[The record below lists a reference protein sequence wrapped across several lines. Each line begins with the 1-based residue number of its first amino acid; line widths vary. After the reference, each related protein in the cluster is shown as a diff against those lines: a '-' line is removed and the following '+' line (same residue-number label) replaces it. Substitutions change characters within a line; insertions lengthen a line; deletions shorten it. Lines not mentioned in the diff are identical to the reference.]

1 MSAFCG
7 FGLGFILSDVFRIP
21 KYPVSKAIKSLGKRK
36 NKQISRLEIW
46 LGDFSNLIASKL
58 RLNEYKRL
66 QLKADLESADM
77 TLSPEQYVGNAI
89 VKSVLVA
96 VLAIPF
102 LFFAPLISLVMIIIA
117 IAVYVGEYGKV
128 GKIIREKRRK
138 IEYELPRLVSSID
151 KTLIHSRDVLGILDS
166 YREHAGEELRRELEI
181 TVADM
186 RSGNYEVALTRLE
199 SRVGSSMMSD
209 VTRGL
214 ISVIRGD
221 KTDVYWGNLVLKFSD
236 YQRTLLKTEANKAPK
251 RVRKLSMALLFC
263 FMLVYVV
270 VIGQVLSG
278 SAVLFGRDVRM
289 KMIRSIFK
297 NKRGE
302 SYVDVAI
309 TVMIVAF
316 VLVFSVNIVSIVALN
331 QNVKIMSDQIIDY
344 ATRNGTTDIGDYVKT
359 LRENS
364 GIDFACSFAGTDYLS
379 GQKVQL
385 GDVIRCKLTY
395 RVSIFGFGD
404 AVFPVTVQADS
415 QGISQVYWK

>member
-1 MSAFCG
+1 MIQLLVSAFCG

-36 NKQISRLEIW
+36 NKQTSRLEIW
-46 LGDFSNLIASKL
+46 LGDFSNFIASKL

-117 IAVYVGEYGKV
+117 IAVYVGEYKKV

-270 VIGQVLSG
+270 VIGQVLLSSWG
-278 SAVLFGRDVRM
+278 GMFG
-289 KMIRSIFK
+289 
-297 NKRGE
+297 
-302 SYVDVAI
+302 
-309 TVMIVAF
+309 
-316 VLVFSVNIVSIVALN
+316 
-331 QNVKIMSDQIIDY
+331 
-344 ATRNGTTDIGDYVKT
+344 
-359 LRENS
+359 
-364 GIDFACSFAGTDYLS
+364 
-379 GQKVQL
+379 
-385 GDVIRCKLTY
+385 
-395 RVSIFGFGD
+395 
-404 AVFPVTVQADS
+404 
-415 QGISQVYWK
+415 

>member
-1 MSAFCG
+1 MKLLIQLLVSAFCG

-36 NKQISRLEIW
+36 NKQTSRLEIW
-46 LGDFSNLIASKL
+46 LGDFSNFIASKL

-117 IAVYVGEYGKV
+117 IAVYVGEYKKV

-166 YREHAGEELRRELEI
+166 YREHSGEELRRELEI

-270 VIGQVLSG
+270 VIGQVLLSSLG
-278 SAVLFGRDVRM
+278 GMFG
-289 KMIRSIFK
+289 
-297 NKRGE
+297 
-302 SYVDVAI
+302 
-309 TVMIVAF
+309 
-316 VLVFSVNIVSIVALN
+316 
-331 QNVKIMSDQIIDY
+331 
-344 ATRNGTTDIGDYVKT
+344 
-359 LRENS
+359 
-364 GIDFACSFAGTDYLS
+364 
-379 GQKVQL
+379 
-385 GDVIRCKLTY
+385 
-395 RVSIFGFGD
+395 
-404 AVFPVTVQADS
+404 
-415 QGISQVYWK
+415 

>member
-1 MSAFCG
+1 MKLLIQLLVSAFCG

-117 IAVYVGEYGKV
+117 IAVYVGEYRKV

-199 SRVGSSMMSD
+199 SRIGSSMMSD

-270 VIGQVLSG
+270 VIGQVLLSSLG
-278 SAVLFGRDVRM
+278 GMFG
-289 KMIRSIFK
+289 
-297 NKRGE
+297 
-302 SYVDVAI
+302 
-309 TVMIVAF
+309 
-316 VLVFSVNIVSIVALN
+316 
-331 QNVKIMSDQIIDY
+331 
-344 ATRNGTTDIGDYVKT
+344 
-359 LRENS
+359 
-364 GIDFACSFAGTDYLS
+364 
-379 GQKVQL
+379 
-385 GDVIRCKLTY
+385 
-395 RVSIFGFGD
+395 
-404 AVFPVTVQADS
+404 
-415 QGISQVYWK
+415 

>member
-1 MSAFCG
+1 MKILIQLLVSAFCG

-46 LGDFSNLIASKL
+46 LGDFSNFIASKL

-89 VKSVLVA
+89 VKSVLIA

-117 IAVYVGEYGKV
+117 IAVYVGEYRKV

-151 KTLIHSRDVLGILDS
+151 KTLNHSRDVLGILDS

-236 YQRTLLKTEANKAPK
+236 YQRMLLKTEANKAPK

-270 VIGQVLSG
+270 VIGQVLLSSLG
-278 SAVLFGRDVRM
+278 GMFG
-289 KMIRSIFK
+289 
-297 NKRGE
+297 
-302 SYVDVAI
+302 
-309 TVMIVAF
+309 
-316 VLVFSVNIVSIVALN
+316 
-331 QNVKIMSDQIIDY
+331 
-344 ATRNGTTDIGDYVKT
+344 
-359 LRENS
+359 
-364 GIDFACSFAGTDYLS
+364 
-379 GQKVQL
+379 
-385 GDVIRCKLTY
+385 
-395 RVSIFGFGD
+395 
-404 AVFPVTVQADS
+404 
-415 QGISQVYWK
+415 

>member
-1 MSAFCG
+1 MKILIQLLVSAFCG

-36 NKQISRLEIW
+36 NKQTSRLEIW
-46 LGDFSNLIASKL
+46 LGDFSNFIASKL

-102 LFFAPLISLVMIIIA
+102 LFFAPLISLVMFIIA
-117 IAVYVGEYGKV
+117 IAVYVGEYRKV

-151 KTLIHSRDVLGILDS
+151 KTLIHSRDVLGILDF

-236 YQRTLLKTEANKAPK
+236 YQRTLLKAEANKAPK

-270 VIGQVLSG
+270 VIGQVLLSSLG
-278 SAVLFGRDVRM
+278 GMFG
-289 KMIRSIFK
+289 
-297 NKRGE
+297 
-302 SYVDVAI
+302 
-309 TVMIVAF
+309 
-316 VLVFSVNIVSIVALN
+316 
-331 QNVKIMSDQIIDY
+331 
-344 ATRNGTTDIGDYVKT
+344 
-359 LRENS
+359 
-364 GIDFACSFAGTDYLS
+364 
-379 GQKVQL
+379 
-385 GDVIRCKLTY
+385 
-395 RVSIFGFGD
+395 
-404 AVFPVTVQADS
+404 
-415 QGISQVYWK
+415 

>member
-1 MSAFCG
+1 MKLLIQLLVSAFCG

-96 VLAIPF
+96 ALAIPF

-117 IAVYVGEYGKV
+117 IAVYVGEYRKV

-151 KTLIHSRDVLGILDS
+151 KTLIHSRDVLGILAS

-270 VIGQVLSG
+270 VIGQVLLSSLG
-278 SAVLFGRDVRM
+278 GMFG
-289 KMIRSIFK
+289 
-297 NKRGE
+297 
-302 SYVDVAI
+302 
-309 TVMIVAF
+309 
-316 VLVFSVNIVSIVALN
+316 
-331 QNVKIMSDQIIDY
+331 
-344 ATRNGTTDIGDYVKT
+344 
-359 LRENS
+359 
-364 GIDFACSFAGTDYLS
+364 
-379 GQKVQL
+379 
-385 GDVIRCKLTY
+385 
-395 RVSIFGFGD
+395 
-404 AVFPVTVQADS
+404 
-415 QGISQVYWK
+415 

>member
-1 MSAFCG
+1 MKILIQLLVSAFCG

-117 IAVYVGEYGKV
+117 IAVYVGEYRKV

-151 KTLIHSRDVLGILDS
+151 KTLIHSRDVLSILDS

-263 FMLVYVV
+263 FMLMYVV
-270 VIGQVLSG
+270 VIGQVLLSSLG
-278 SAVLFGRDVRM
+278 GMFG
-289 KMIRSIFK
+289 
-297 NKRGE
+297 
-302 SYVDVAI
+302 
-309 TVMIVAF
+309 
-316 VLVFSVNIVSIVALN
+316 
-331 QNVKIMSDQIIDY
+331 
-344 ATRNGTTDIGDYVKT
+344 
-359 LRENS
+359 
-364 GIDFACSFAGTDYLS
+364 
-379 GQKVQL
+379 
-385 GDVIRCKLTY
+385 
-395 RVSIFGFGD
+395 
-404 AVFPVTVQADS
+404 
-415 QGISQVYWK
+415 